1 MKFSSFTKRY
11 HATSFAAISRPCASS
26 GVLMASWFLNSILL
40 NGRVRFCGFSSLYTK
55 SVPISLLCFK
65 SSGLNSISCVCSHS
79 TSAPSFGML
88 LRHCLF
94 AKMKS
99 PATPFSKLAL
109 CTNLPFSKL
118 HLHSKSPEM
127 PTKFCEFSA
136 LAGFDEVK
144 SWRFILF
151 SQAAM
156 LLLLCCDDEIFSL
169 LCC

>member
-11 HATSFAAISRPCASS
+11 HATSFAAMSRPCASS

-88 LRHCLF
+88 LRHFLF

-109 CTNLPFSKL
+109 WTNLPFSKL

-127 PTKFCEFSA
+127 PTKFCVKFEFGVTPFCPQERERERNFEVR
-136 LAGFDEVK
+136 LAN
-144 SWRFILF
+144 LF
-151 SQAAM
+151 ANPLQKAS
-156 LLLLCCDDEIFSL
+156 
-169 LCC
+169 